1 MTSKQTLCQH
11 VRRNWVP
18 NEYPRSIDR
27 LYMWTPEECIPE
39 FYCDPSIFTSI
50 HEDLPDLKVPDWC
63 NGSAVE
69 FIRTHRLLLES
80 DLVSKKLHSWI
91 DLVFGYKV

>member
-1 MTSKQTLCQH
+1 
-11 VRRNWVP
+11 
-18 NEYPRSIDR
+18 
-27 LYMWTPEECIPE
+27 MWTPEECIPE